1 MTEPARS
8 QSDAASK
15 DIQRSVEPP
24 VTTAGWAKALLAG
37 VVVYLASSIALAFV
51 GVPYFGLFGYAIG
64 AVAVGR
70 ITYARTWRRWLAA
83 FALLFVVVVCI
94 GIAAIGVLQ
103 AARGT

>member
-1 MTEPARS
+1 M
-8 QSDAASK
+8 
-15 DIQRSVEPP
+15 
-24 VTTAGWAKALLAG
+24 
-37 VVVYLASSIALAFV
+37 VYLASSIALAFV
-51 GVPYFGLFGYAIG
+51 GVPAFGLFGYAIG
-64 AVAVGR
+64 AIAVGR